1 MGNNKNIRAARLY
14 RGFTQQKL
22 ASRCGLATGTI
33 QQYELNK
40 RNPKIE
46 QIAKIAEALDLGYHV
61 FSNGE
66 IAFFDF
72 VDTAFPDITAQD
84 FNEKQL
90 ASIHADESSKRASLE
105 EVQEMM
111 QEERSNNHETP
122 KIAITSPT
130 QAELDMMYKEAVVSL
145 MDDMKPSGE
154 AEVLKYAKYIH
165 SQPEYRK
172 DSE

>member
-14 RGFTQQKL
+14 RGLTQQKL
-22 ASRCGLATGTI
+22 ANLCGLATGTI

-46 QIAKIAEALDLGYHV
+46 QVAKIAEALDLGYNI

-66 IAFFDF
+66 IAFYDF
-72 VDTAFPDITAQD
+72 IDTASPDGKAQD

-90 ASIHADESSKRASLE
+90 ASIHADESTKKALSE
-105 EVQEMM
+105 VVQEMI
-111 QEERSNNHETP
+111 QEGRSNNH
-122 KIAITSPT
+122 KIQEITIPPLT
-130 QAELDMMYKEAVVSL
+130 QAELDIMYKEAVASL

-154 AEVLKYAKYIH
+154 AEVLKHAKYIH